1 MKKVL
6 LITGARTPRSVE
18 LADGFADKI
27 RHLVSDDV
35 IIENCEI
42 SELFFELDAES
53 VAIYHPKKEYDI
65 REFDLVIVR
74 FVGEYLV
81 EAHAVAVYCE
91 TFGIQYTD
99 TYFNRL
105 LLVKCTICTLVRW
118 Y

>member
-65 REFDLVIVR
+65 RISR
-74 FVGEYLV
+74 P
-81 EAHAVAVYCE
+81 
-91 TFGIQYTD
+91 
-99 TYFNRL
+99 L
-105 LLVKCTICTLVRW
+105 LLLKTCSVFRIR
-118 Y
+118 